1 MAGAPDATHADT
13 CRVQRR
19 IVEFAMHNRGHNTR
33 WRQLLVCVAAKAT
46 GVVMRLSWMYRIVV
60 PLLWGFGLLLGSL
73 PACAQ
78 NAGELLPVTEAYKLS
93 ADATTPGVLKLH
105 WTIAPDYYLY
115 RGRMQFKAGDGI
127 TLGVAQLPDG
137 TKSHDEYLGDVETYH
152 HRVDAS
158 VPYTVAAGTTRLQMA
173 VQYQGCHEV
182 DPKICYPPHTEQL
195 DLLLPAGASA
205 VTQVGTSAQGAGTL
219 AAALQKMGSAATT
232 AASVDGA
239 ALPPEQAFH
248 FEALASSPQQLL
260 LRWTMPKGY
269 YLYRDHTT
277 LSLRDAAGRT
287 LGKPKWPAATK
298 HDDPQFGKVSVYFDQ
313 LELPV
318 PINGAGS
325 AQSLTLVA
333 SFQGCQDGGLCYPVM
348 TRKLTLDPGS
358 AAVESGTPVG
368 GPVETT
374 PSQRTQRPLQISL
387 IAALLLALGGGLIL
401 NLMPCVLPVL
411 SIKAVSVLESGEN
424 RSRARRHA
432 LFYSAGV
439 LCSFAVL
446 GLGILALRA
455 AGHTLGWGSQ
465 LQQPIIVAVLACV
478 MLAVG
483 LSMSGVVHFGSS
495 MGNTGAGLAS
505 RSGPSGDFFTGVLA
519 VVVASPCT
527 APFMGSALVYAF
539 AAPMLSALLV
549 FLALGVGLALP
560 FLLIGLVPALARLLP
575 RPGRWMETLKQVLA
589 FPMYLTAVWLV
600 WVLAKQR
607 GADAVGLVLVAMV
620 LLAMALWLFGRSGA
634 RGTGGKLLVGTLAV
648 AMLVPLYLLAHVP
661 APASV
666 ASIAAGTVAYSPQK
680 LADLRAANTPVLVDI
695 TADWCVTCKAN
706 EHTVLN
712 TQAFRDL
719 LTQTGAVYMQ
729 GDWTNVDPVISAFLA
744 QYNSPGVPLYVV
756 FPPHGAAGQQLST
769 VLTPSMVENA
779 LTAAAAAR

>member
-1 MAGAPDATHADT
+1 
-13 CRVQRR
+13 
-19 IVEFAMHNRGHNTR
+19 
-33 WRQLLVCVAAKAT
+33 
-46 GVVMRLSWMYRIVV
+46 MRLSWMFRIIV
-60 PLLWGFGLLLGSL
+60 PLLWGGGLLLSTL
-73 PACAQ
+73 PAQAQ
-78 NAGELLPVTEAYKLS
+78 GAGELLPVTEAYKLR
-93 ADATTPGVLKLH
+93 ADANTPGVLKLH

-115 RGRMQFKAGDGI
+115 RGRMQFKPGN
-127 TLGVAQLPDG
+127 GVTVGEAQLPDG
-137 TKSHDEYLGDVETYH
+137 IKSHDEYLGDVETYH
-152 HRVDAS
+152 HGVDAR
-158 VPYTVAAGTTRLQMA
+158 VPYTVAAGTTRLKLA

-195 DLLLPAGASA
+195 DLPLPAGSSA
-205 VTQVGTSAQGAGTL
+205 AAPVIGTPNPDAHSL
-219 AAALQKMGSAATT
+219 AAALQTMAGTD
-232 AASVDGA
+232 AASATGTDAG

-248 FEALASSPQQLL
+248 LEALASSPQQLL

-287 LGKPKWPAATK
+287 LGQPAWPAAIT

-318 PINGAGS
+318 PILGAAS
-325 AQSLTLVA
+325 PQSLTLVA
-333 SFQGCQDGGLCYPVM
+333 SFQGCRDGGLCYPVM
-348 TRKLTLDPGS
+348 TRTLAIDPGS
-358 AAVESGTPVG
+358 SAVVASGTPLSSAPEMPPAG
-368 GPVETT
+368 A
-374 PSQRTQRPLQISL
+374 RRDPLQVSL

-439 LCSFAVL
+439 LCSFAAL
-446 GLGILALRA
+446 GFGILALRA

-465 LQQPIIVAVLACV
+465 LQQPVVVGVLACV

-495 MGNTGAGLAS
+495 LGNTGAGLAS

-527 APFMGSALVYAF
+527 APFMGTALVYAF

-560 FLLIGLVPALARLLP
+560 FLLIGLVPALAQRLP
-575 RPGRWMETLKQVLA
+575 RPGAWMETLKQVLA

-620 LLAMALWLFGRSGA
+620 LLAMTLWWFGRSRA
-634 RGTGGKLLVGTLAV
+634 RGTGSRLLVGTLAI
-648 AMLVPLYLLAHVP
+648 ATLVPMYLLAQVP

-666 ASIAAGTVAYSPQK
+666 ASIAAGTLAYSPQK
-680 LADLRAANTPVLVDI
+680 LAALRAANTPVLVDI

-712 TQAFRDL
+712 TQAFHDL
-719 LTQTGAVYMQ
+719 LQRTGAVYMQ

-744 QYNSPGVPLYVV
+744 QYHSPGVPLYVV
-756 FPPHGAAGQQLST
+756 FPAHGAAGQQLST
-769 VLTPSMVENA
+769 VLTPTMVEHA